1 MTLNSDHGYRTD
13 TATGTAPIPVR
24 VPIWNLRSITGTAPI
39 PVTGTAP
46 IPLYRILLSTR
57 EGQDGRQVSRCD
69 GSRWRRGAGAGGGRE
84 ASPHDYARTRDQR
97 PPDCLEQA
105 LGPLSGKA
113 FKRNSTN
120 CASCDL
126 KLTDD
131 RSRARGFGLECVKSA
146 DAIARLLEAKKGGA
160 R

>member
-1 MTLNSDHGYRTD
+1 MTRNPDHGCRTD
-13 TATGTAPIPVR
+13 TVTGAAPTPVR
-24 VPIWNLRSITGTAPI
+24 VPHRHLCSLTGAAPT
-39 PVTGTAP
+39 PVTGAAP
-46 IPLYRILLSTR
+46 TPLYRILLSSR
-57 EGQDGRQVSRCD
+57 ERQDGRQALGC
-69 GSRWRRGAGAGGGRE
+69 GGGRWRCGAGASGGCK

-120 CASCDL
+120 CASCDR

>member
-13 TATGTAPIPVR
+13 TVTGTAPIPVR

-46 IPLYRILLSTR
+46 IPLYINLLSTR
-57 EGQDGRQVSRCD
+57 EGQDGRQASRCD
-69 GSRWRRGAGAGGGRE
+69 GSRWRCGVVAGGDRK
-84 ASPHDYARTRDQR
+84 ASPHYYAHAREQR

-113 FKRNSTN
+113 FKRDLTN
-120 CASCDL
+120 CALCDR

-131 RSRARGFGLECVKSA
+131 RSRARGFGPECVKSA
-146 DAIARLLEAKKGGA
+146 DAIARLLEAKNGGA